1 MATARGAERPPVH
14 LTESESDLV
23 ARLAMQAEHR
33 SPIITKMLLEEI
45 DRAELYQEK
54 ALPND
59 AISLGSNVEYVD
71 ERSGRIHKVQL
82 VLPAQANISDGRVSI
97 ITPIGAALYGLRA
110 GSVIDWPDVA
120 GNSRRL
126 RILKVLQPKRAGSTT

>member
-1 MATARGAERPPVH
+1 
-14 LTESESDLV
+14 
-23 ARLAMQAEHR
+23 MQAEHR